1 MAVPKQRTPRSSTR
15 KRRSA
20 WKAQRPELATVQL
33 DGRTYRVPYQLV
45 PAYRRGLLPP
55 PDQP

>member
-1 MAVPKQRTPRSSTR
+1 MAVPKQRKPRSSTR

-20 WKAQRPELATVQL
+20 WKAERPELATIQL
-33 DGRTYRVPYQLV
+33 DGRTVRVPYRLV

-55 PDQP
+55 PERG